1 MNDHQEM
8 TFLEHFSEM
17 RSRIFKTLL
26 SIIFFSILGYIY
38 SDLIIRYLIKPID
51 DPNINLQVLKLTT
64 IFTTKLMVAFFSGF
78 IFSLPIILFQ
88 VLFFIKPAF
97 NNNFTIKKII
107 FFIVLSI
114 LLCLLGLLFGFSILI
129 PASISFFKNIS
140 LNLIDLIN
148 VNLTLD
154 SYLSYFIWILIISSF
169 VYQLPIFILLLVKA
183 NIIDINWLKASRR
196 YIIVSFFIISALFS
210 PPDPISQ
217 ILVAI
222 PLIFLYELSIII
234 LKIFYNE

>member
-1 MNDHQEM
+1 
-8 TFLEHFSEM
+8 
-17 RSRIFKTLL
+17 
-26 SIIFFSILGYIY
+26 
-38 SDLIIRYLIKPID
+38 
-51 DPNINLQVLKLTT
+51 
-64 IFTTKLMVAFFSGF
+64 MVAFFSGF

-88 VLFFIKPAF
+88 ILFFIKPAF

-107 FFIVLSI
+107 FFIILSI
-114 LLCLLGLLFGFSILI
+114 LLCFLGLLFGYFILI
-129 PASISFFKNIS
+129 PVSINFFKNIS

-148 VNLTLD
+148 MNLTLD